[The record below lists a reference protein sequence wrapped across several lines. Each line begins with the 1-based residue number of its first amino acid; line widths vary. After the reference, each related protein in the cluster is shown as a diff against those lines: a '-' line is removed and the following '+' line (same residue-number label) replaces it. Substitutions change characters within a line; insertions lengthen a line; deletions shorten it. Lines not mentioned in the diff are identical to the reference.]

1 MENISLG
8 GSRYFIIFVDD
19 CSRMTQVYFL
29 KGKDEALQSFIDYKA
44 RVENLLS
51 KRIKTLRSDNGTE
64 FCNRKFQE
72 YLKKSGI
79 NHQRTNPYTA
89 EQNGLCERMNR
100 TIIEK
105 ARCLLFDAK
114 LGKEFWAE
122 AVNTAVYLQ
131 NRIVKAALQNRTPYE
146 VWTGSKPNLS
156 HLRIFGSTVMKHIP
170 KEKRHKWDRKS
181 EQCIFVGYPEDIKG
195 YRLYNPAT
203 RSITTS
209 RDVVFINENKFS
221 EDIMIEIKEKNAESE
236 TSSPTVGDLS
246 DTSGEDSFASVET
259 SVDLDETYTPSF
271 QDEESLESEED
282 MLLRTLPKRHRQPP
296 DRFGYMVTQECNK
309 PVSDELSLEE
319 ALEGSEKEHWEQAIK
334 EELKSFEDNKA
345 WDIVDIPVS
354 ANIVKCKWVLKK
366 KCDSDNNVR
375 YRARLVAKGCSQ
387 RHGVDYSE
395 TFSPVVRH
403 TTLRLLFALSVQM
416 NLKVNHLDVK
426 TAFLNGDLSETIY
439 MQKPEGFVCKDKNK
453 VLKLNKAIYGL
464 KQASREWHKKVD
476 ACMLADGYIKS
487 KIEPCL
493 YVKIVGN
500 SKTIVTLYVDDFFC
514 FYKQ

>member
-1 MENISLG
+1 MGVIHCDICGPMENISLG

-29 KGKDEALQSFIDYKA
+29 KGKHEALQSFIDYKA

-209 RDVVFINENKFS
+209 RDVVFINENK
-221 EDIMIEIKEKNAESE
+221 MW
-236 TSSPTVGDLS
+236 
-246 DTSGEDSFASVET
+246 
-259 SVDLDETYTPSF
+259 Y
-271 QDEESLESEED
+271 SL
-282 MLLRTLPKRHRQPP
+282 MKRYY
-296 DRFGYMVTQECNK
+296 DRN
-309 PVSDELSLEE
+309 
-319 ALEGSEKEHWEQAIK
+319 
-334 EELKSFEDNKA
+334 
-345 WDIVDIPVS
+345 
-354 ANIVKCKWVLKK
+354 
-366 KCDSDNNVR
+366 
-375 YRARLVAKGCSQ
+375 
-387 RHGVDYSE
+387 
-395 TFSPVVRH
+395 
-403 TTLRLLFALSVQM
+403 
-416 NLKVNHLDVK
+416 
-426 TAFLNGDLSETIY
+426 
-439 MQKPEGFVCKDKNK
+439 
-453 VLKLNKAIYGL
+453 
-464 KQASREWHKKVD
+464 
-476 ACMLADGYIKS
+476 
-487 KIEPCL
+487 
-493 YVKIVGN
+493 
-500 SKTIVTLYVDDFFC
+500 
-514 FYKQ
+514 